1 MLMTTNLMLGL
12 SALVLATSFLAGVL
26 GMAGGMILMGV
37 LLVFLPVPTAMVLH
51 AIAQMSSNGWRAL
64 LWWTYIEW
72 RILGRYGIGLAT
84 ALALFAAIRL
94 IPDRAVVLLLLGVS
108 PFIVWLLPDRLAP
121 RADRKGGAEACGLI
135 CTALQFLSGVSGPT
149 LDIFFVKT
157 ALDRRAVV
165 ATKAACQVVTH
176 FSRLIYFGGLTGV
189 GNDLGWPILALS
201 VTMAIVGTSL
211 SRTILERI
219 TDVQFRRWTQ
229 RLVMAIGAV
238 YMAQGLYVL
247 VDGWGS

>member
-1 MLMTTNLMLGL
+1 
-12 SALVLATSFLAGVL
+12 
-26 GMAGGMILMGV
+26 MAGGMILMGV
-37 LLVFLPVPTAMVLH
+37 LLVFLPVPAAMVLH
-51 AIAQMSSNGWRAL
+51 AVTQMSSNGWRAL
-64 LWWTYIEW
+64 LWWRYIGW
-72 RILGRYGIGLAT
+72 SILARYAVGLAA
-84 ALALFAAIRL
+84 ALALFAAIRF
-94 IPDRAVVLLLLGVS
+94 IPDRAVVLLLLGAT
-108 PFIVWLLPDRLAP
+108 PFAVWLLPDRLAP

-135 CTALQFLSGVSGPT
+135 CTALQLLSGVSGPT

-176 FSRLIYFGGLTGV
+176 LSRLVYFGGLTGV
-189 GNDLGWPILALS
+189 EDDLGWPILALS

-211 SRTILERI
+211 SRVILERM

-238 YMAQGLYVL
+238 YMVQGIVVL
-247 VDGWGS
+247 AGE